1 MMSITTPAA
10 ALLLGFLALVLFGAA
25 RAMFKR

>member
-1 MMSITTPAA
+1 MPVTNPAA
-10 ALLLGFLALVLFGAA
+10 ALLLGFFAVVLIGAA

>member
-1 MMSITTPAA
+1 MPVTTPAA
-10 ALLLGFLALVLFGAA
+10 ALLLGFFAIVLIGAA